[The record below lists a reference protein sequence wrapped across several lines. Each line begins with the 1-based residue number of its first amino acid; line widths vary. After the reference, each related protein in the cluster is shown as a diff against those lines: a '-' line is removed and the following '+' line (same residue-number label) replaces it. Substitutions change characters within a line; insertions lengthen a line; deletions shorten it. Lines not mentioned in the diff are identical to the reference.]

1 MGYHDYYLFMD
12 GCIVKGCKPFV
23 ALEPTFGEYAEV
35 LRGLYEGERW
45 GAEAVPGWR
54 GRWARPAFADWAA
67 EHVRTAQSTQ
77 NLRTGAARVAAFLE
91 SVPGSSS
98 IHLFGTSAAGS
109 AILEYFLLTDP
120 QTLYYHE
127 SDRRSE
133 RVPGARYRLDSRVA
147 SFTAIDAP
155 TDWVPLRRTHAPGW
169 QAGGPGTLGHYLAER
184 TRIHAGPQCA
194 PAYQTARHEDVPGTW
209 VGARPVAGLLYD
221 NNPHYDERIPADGL
235 PRHIFTGSHI
245 SDETRAFL
253 QHAWR

>member
-1 MGYHDYYLFMD
+1 MGYQDYYLFMD

-35 LRGLYEGERW
+35 LRALYEAEQWGAGTGRWGRGGPSFERW
-45 GAEAVPGWR
+45 AET
-54 GRWARPAFADWAA
+54 
-67 EHVRTAQSTQ
+67 HVGTAQSTQ
-77 NLRTGAARVAAFLE
+77 NLRTGAARVAAFIE
-91 SVPGSSS
+91 SVPGSSG

-120 QTLYYHE
+120 QTLYYHA
-127 SDRRSE
+127 SDRRAE
-133 RVPGARYRLDSRVA
+133 RVPGPRYRIDSRIT

-169 QAGGPGTLGHYLAER
+169 QTGGRGTLGHYLAER
-184 TRIHAGPQCA
+184 TRIHAGPRVA

-209 VGARPVAGLLYD
+209 VGATPVAGLLYD
-221 NNPHYDERIPADGL
+221 NTPHYDERIPANGL

-245 SDETRAFL
+245 SDETHAFL
-253 QHAWR
+253 QRAWR